1 MESRF
6 ILYKENPAVDYF
18 FLLVL
23 HLFAAILFVGTVF
36 FEVLMLE
43 GIRRHVPRDAMRVI
57 EAAIGR
63 RARQIMPFALIILYT
78 AGLGMAWRYR
88 GVLASPL
95 DSVLGTLLGLKIL
108 LALSVLAH
116 FIFAVRR
123 GAQGRLTSKVSRRV
137 HLSVFAH
144 VVLIVFF
151 AKAMFYLN

>member
-1 MESRF
+1 
-6 ILYKENPAVDYF
+6 VDYF

-43 GIRRHVPRDAMRVI
+43 GIRRHVPRDAMRAV
-57 EAAIGR
+57 ESAIGR
-63 RARQIMPFALIILYT
+63 RARQIMPFAIVILYA

-88 GVLASPL
+88 SVLAHPF
-95 DSVLGTLLGLKIL
+95 DSTLGTLLGLKIL
-108 LALSVLAH
+108 LALSVLGH
-116 FIFAVRR
+116 FIHAVRR
-123 GAQGRLTSKVSRRV
+123 GAQGRLNSRASRHI

-144 VVLIVFF
+144 VVAIVFL